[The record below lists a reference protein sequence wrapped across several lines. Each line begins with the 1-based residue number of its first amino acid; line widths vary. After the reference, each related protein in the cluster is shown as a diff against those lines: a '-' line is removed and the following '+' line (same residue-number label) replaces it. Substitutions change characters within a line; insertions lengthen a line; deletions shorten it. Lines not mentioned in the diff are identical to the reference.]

1 MISSRRC
8 GMPFT
13 PLKKVLESIMQQ
25 RDYTDDIEAYRIF
38 GQWDG
43 IVGTRLAAHTK
54 PVRVSGSVLY
64 VEVDD
69 HLWFAQLKYM
79 KGDLLRKI
87 ERAIKA
93 GVFSDLKFLLKGV

>member
-1 MISSRRC
+1 MS
-8 GMPFT
+8 FT
-13 PLKKVLESIMQQ
+13 PLKKILESVM
-25 RDYTDDIEAYRIF
+25 REKDFTDDIEAYRIF
-38 GQWDG
+38 AQWND
-43 IVGTRLAAHTK
+43 IVGEKLAAHTR

-79 KGDLLRKI
+79 KGDMLKRI

-93 GVFSDLKFLLKGV
+93 GIFKDLKFLLKGL